1 MGAPAIVAVEWS
13 MLQFLGTIL
22 SKVVDVL
29 LKRVDLKKDQ
39 VGPLRFFELYIQLRE
54 ILRGAKAIQHEL
66 KDSLSEDRHVP
77 HIAMEIEAQAKR
89 LEQFAGTIWGLLFYI
104 EIFDRDTHRALED
117 IVGTKLQ
124 ALTMYYELFEKIDSE
139 HLVISEWRRDGV
151 AARAARFR
159 YLDIDEL
166 IEAGEATATRYDL
179 RNADDVR
186 ALLNQCESNIGGIEA
201 ALNHLGDF
209 IKANCDINDLFPK
222 EAPFGWSK

>member
-1 MGAPAIVAVEWS
+1 MASP
-13 MLQFLGTIL
+13 
-22 SKVVDVL
+22 
-29 LKRVDLKKDQ
+29 
-39 VGPLRFFELYIQLRE
+39 P
-54 ILRGAKAIQHEL
+54 
-66 KDSLSEDRHVP
+66 
-77 HIAMEIEAQAKR
+77 
-89 LEQFAGTIWGLLFYI
+89 
-104 EIFDRDTHRALED
+104 
-117 IVGTKLQ
+117 
-124 ALTMYYELFEKIDSE
+124 
-139 HLVISEWRRDGV
+139 
-151 AARAARFR
+151 RAARFR